1 MPDIAQDAAPFQ
13 IVPAQDHPDALSD
26 VVLVCDHASNRVPPE
41 IDLGVPPEDMAR
53 HIAWDVGA
61 QGVTLGLARHLGT
74 AAILSRFSR
83 LVIDPNRDPLDPT
96 LVMKLYD
103 GSLIPGNRHADAAEI
118 ARRLAAYHQPYH
130 GAIAGM
136 VDTIEAAGGQPALIS
151 IHSYT
156 PQLRGKPIRPWHVGI
171 LWDQDDRLVR
181 PLLAELRA
189 DLDIVVGDNEPY
201 SGQLA
206 GDCMNTHGTQ
216 RGIPHALI
224 EIRNDLISTP
234 DDQQAWADK
243 LAPVLRRALAV
254 MRQEESYE
262 GT

>member
-1 MPDIAQDAAPFQ
+1 MSDESPDLPFELL
-13 IVPAQDHPDALSD
+13 PAGAGPDALTD
-26 VVLVCDHASNRVPPE
+26 VILVCDHASNRVPPE
-41 IDLGVPPEDMAR
+41 LDLGVPPDEMAR

-61 QGVTLGLARHLGT
+61 RGVTQHLARMMG
-74 AAILSRFSR
+74 APAVLSRFSR
-83 LVIDPNRDPLDPT
+83 LVIDPNRDPRDPT
-96 LVMKLYD
+96 LLMKLYD
-103 GSLIPGNRHADAAEI
+103 GTLIPGNRHAGPDEV

-130 GAIAGM
+130 QAITSAIDRVQATGR
-136 VDTIEAAGGQPALIS
+136 QPVLIS

-156 PQLRGKPIRPWHVGI
+156 PQLRGKPVRPWHVGI
-171 LWDQDDRLVR
+171 LWNRDDRLVR

-201 SGQLA
+201 SGELP

-216 RGIPHALI
+216 RGLPHALI

-234 DDQQAWADK
+234 GDERAWAEK
-243 LAPVLRRALAV
+243 LAPVLRRAITV